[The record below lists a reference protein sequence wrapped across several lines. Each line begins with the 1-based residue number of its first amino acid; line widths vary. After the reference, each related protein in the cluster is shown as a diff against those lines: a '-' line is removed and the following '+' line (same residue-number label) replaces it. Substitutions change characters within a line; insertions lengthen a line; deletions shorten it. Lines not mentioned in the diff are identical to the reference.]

1 MLAYFAL
8 SVIETL
14 AISHLKRVHDKEIE
28 DLERKAK
35 EKAEAEGDG
44 IEESPMS
51 RSVIEGDLKREID
64 LGRGYSSS

>member
-14 AISHLKRVHDKEIE
+14 AISHLKRVHDQEIE
-28 DLERKAK
+28 NLERKAK
-35 EKAEAEGDG
+35 ETEGDDV
-44 IEESPMS
+44 EESPMS

>member
-14 AISHLKRVHDKEIE
+14 AIAHLKRVHDKEIE
-28 DLERKAK
+28 ELERKAK
-35 EKAEAEGDG
+35 EKAEIDDG
-44 IEESPMS
+44 IEESPIS
-51 RSVIEGDLKREID
+51 TIKRDKATMKWDKD

>member
-35 EKAEAEGDG
+35 ETEGNDV
-44 IEESPMS
+44 EESPMS

>member
-35 EKAEAEGDG
+35 EKAEAERD
-44 IEESPMS
+44 EESPLS

>member
-28 DLERKAK
+28 DLERKVK
-35 EKAEAEGDG
+35 EKAEAEDG
-44 IEESPMS
+44 VEESPMS